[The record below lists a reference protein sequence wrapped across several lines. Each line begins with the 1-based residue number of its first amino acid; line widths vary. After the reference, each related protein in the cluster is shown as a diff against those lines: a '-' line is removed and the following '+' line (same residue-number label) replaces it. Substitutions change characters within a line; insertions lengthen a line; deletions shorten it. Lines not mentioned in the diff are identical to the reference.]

1 MTEAIQL
8 VAATREVVGKANRR
22 LTGSNRLPG
31 VVYGAAHEPQSI
43 TVDRHAF
50 ELLTHHEG
58 LTSAILK
65 LKVDDLAPVNVIVK
79 SIQRHAV
86 KGTIMHVDFWAVSM
100 KQKISTTVPIHFLG
114 ESAGVKSGGVMTH
127 NLRELHIESLPGDM
141 PDHVEIDVSA
151 LEIGDSLHVS
161 DVPIPEGV
169 TVTSGMDEI
178 VASVL
183 APKVEEVEEV
193 AAEEAAEP
201 EVIGE
206 KSEEAAGE

>member
-1 MTEAIQL
+1 MTESIQL
-8 VAATREVVGKANRR
+8 VAASRDVVGKANRR
-22 LTGSNRLPG
+22 LTGSNRLPA
-31 VVYGAAHEPQSI
+31 VVYGAAHEPQSV
-43 TVDRHAF
+43 TVDRHEF

-65 LKVDDLAPVNVIVK
+65 LTVDEHKPVNVIVK
-79 SIQRHAV
+79 SIQRHSV

-114 ESAGVKSGGVMTH
+114 EAVGVKAGGVMTH

-141 PDHVEIDVSA
+141 PEYVDADITA
-151 LEIGDSLHVS
+151 LEVGDSIHVG
-161 DVPIPEGV
+161 DLVIPENV
-169 TVTSGMDEI
+169 TVTNAADEI

-193 AAEEAAEP
+193 AEEAAEP